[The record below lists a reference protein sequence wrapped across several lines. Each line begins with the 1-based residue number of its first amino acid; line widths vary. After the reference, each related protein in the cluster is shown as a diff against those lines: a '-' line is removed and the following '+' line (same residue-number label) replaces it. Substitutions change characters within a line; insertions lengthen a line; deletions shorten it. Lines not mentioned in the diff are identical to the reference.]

1 MKLYRI
7 EVSPRA
13 RRQLEQKLA
22 SRHLSP
28 TVLRAEVRE
37 ALQLLSRHPE
47 AGPRDHDVVGV
58 RRLLLSRSQ
67 HLLYYEVDHTRATIE
82 IIALWHTARG
92 GAPPL

>member
-1 MKLYRI
+1 
-7 EVSPRA
+7 
-13 RRQLEQKLA
+13 
-22 SRHLSP
+22 
-28 TVLRAEVRE
+28 
-37 ALQLLSRHPE
+37 
-47 AGPRDHDVVGV
+47 VVGV